1 MVEKQYQT
9 SVKGVRSDNAP
20 ELKFTDLYRAKGIQA
35 FHSCPET
42 PYPLAAHLSYNQLSD
57 YYCNVTETDI
67 PYPLAAHLSYNQL
80 SEGYRS
86 YICSISLHP
95 EPASFVQ
102 AKKFEEWIKEMNEE
116 LIALEGNNTWDICP
130 LPPDKHAIG

>member
-42 PYPLAAHLSYNQLSD
+42 
-57 YYCNVTETDI
+57 